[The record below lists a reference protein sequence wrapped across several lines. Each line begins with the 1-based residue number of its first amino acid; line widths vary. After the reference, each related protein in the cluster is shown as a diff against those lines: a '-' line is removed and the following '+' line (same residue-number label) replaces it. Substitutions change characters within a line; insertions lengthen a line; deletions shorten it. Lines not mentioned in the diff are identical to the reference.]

1 VPGRPA
7 GSGEAGQSPISPTTL
22 GEVSTPSHS
31 GAASAIGYLYQSRW
45 PLLELLRRGKPRPD
59 LRISV
64 ELFDD
69 VAWDADGT
77 PTEKLQLKHHLRS
90 ARSLGDSSIDMWR
103 TLQSWM
109 DQGDPTDPEGPLLL
123 LVTTDVAAVGS
134 AAHALRPET
143 RDAPA
148 ALALLEAAAT
158 TSDAQATASFRSRF
172 VGLGVA
178 GRSALINRIQVLD
191 GAPPISALDDLVARE
206 LLWGAPPGQ
215 EKTFL
220 DLVWRWWDQQVLA
233 MLLGESGGVSAQ
245 NVHVAIGEI
254 RDGFT
259 SENLPPVVPL
269 TDISKGVQDEL
280 AAAMSGRRFVAHL
293 QWIKWGQTNLQKA
306 IVDYYRAVTATTF
319 WMDNNLLGQHEL
331 DAFEAALRDEWER
344 EFEFMCED
352 LPEDADETAK
362 QQAGKGLLRG
372 LLASTAVRVR
382 PHYADAY
389 LGRGTRHAL
398 ADRNVL
404 GWHPDFAAQVEELL
418 TAGS

>member
-1 VPGRPA
+1 
-7 GSGEAGQSPISPTTL
+7 
-22 GEVSTPSHS
+22 VSTPSHS
-31 GAASAIGYLYQSRW
+31 GAASAVGYLYQGRW
-45 PLLELLRRGKPRPD
+45 SLLELLQRGRSRPD

-69 VAWDADGT
+69 VAWDADGS
-77 PTEKLQLKHHLRS
+77 PTDKLQLKHHLRS
-90 ARSLGDSSIDMWR
+90 ARSLGDSSTDIWR

-109 DQGDPTDPEGPLLL
+109 DHGDPTDPEGPLLL
-123 LVTTDVAAVGS
+123 LVSTDVAAVGS
-134 AAHALRPET
+134 ATHSLRPET
-143 RDAPA
+143 RDASN
-148 ALALLEAAAT
+148 ALQLLEAAAG
-158 TSDAQATASFRSRF
+158 TSDSKATAGYRGNFL
-172 VGLGVA
+172 GLGAA

-191 GAPPISALDDLVARE
+191 GAPHISAVDELVARE

-245 NVHVAIGEI
+245 NAHVAIGEI

-269 TDISKGVQDEL
+269 TDISREVQDEL
-280 AAAMSGRRFVAHL
+280 IASMSGRRFVAHL
-293 QWIKWGQTNLQKA
+293 QWIKWGPTNLQKA

-344 EFEFMCED
+344 EFEFMCDD
-352 LPEDADETAK
+352 LPEDADESAK
-362 QQAGKGLLRG
+362 QEAGKGLLRG
-372 LLASTAVRVR
+372 LLASTAIRVR
-382 PHYADAY
+382 PQYADAY
-389 LGRGTRHAL
+389 LGRGARHGL
-398 ADRNVL
+398 ADRDVL
-404 GWHPDFAAQVEELL
+404 GWHPDFAARVEELL
-418 TAGS
+418 TSGA

>member
-1 VPGRPA
+1 M
-7 GSGEAGQSPISPTTL
+7 
-22 GEVSTPSHS
+22 
-31 GAASAIGYLYQSRW
+31 
-45 PLLELLRRGKPRPD
+45 RPD

-69 VAWDADGT
+69 VAWEAEGS

-90 ARSLGDSSIDMWR
+90 ARSLGDSSVDIWR

-109 DQGDPTDPEGPLLL
+109 DQGDPSDPEGPVLI
-123 LVTTDVAAVGS
+123 LVSTDVAAVGS

-143 RDAPA
+143 RDAPT
-148 ALALLEAAAT
+148 ALQLLETAAT
-158 TSDAQATASFRSRF
+158 SSKAMATASQRETFLS
-172 VGLGVA
+172 LGAA
-178 GRSALINRIQVLD
+178 GRSAMINRMQVLD
-191 GAPPISALDDLVARE
+191 GAPPVGALDDLVARE

-215 EKTFL
+215 EKTFV

-233 MLLGESGGVSAQ
+233 MLLGESLGVSAQ

-269 TDISKGVQDEL
+269 TDISKQVRDEL
-280 AAAMSGRRFVAHL
+280 TAAMSGRRFVAHL
-293 QWIKWGQTNLQKA
+293 QWIKWGPTNLQKA

-352 LPEDADETAK
+352 LPQDADETAK
-362 QQAGKGLLRG
+362 QEAGKALLRG
-372 LLASTAVRVR
+372 LLASTAIRVR
-382 PHYADAY
+382 PQYADAY
-389 LGRGTRHAL
+389 LGRGARHGL
-398 ADRNVL
+398 ADRDIV

-418 TAGS
+418 TPTPNRNAPNC